1 MRRAFDIVMRIV
13 TSLVGLLMIVH
24 GLRVDDA
31 GLGVGPAA
39 IMQGFMVNDI
49 RWTFY
54 GAILAVV
61 GIAEIVWS
69 VTRTLGAKELY
80 VTNCSRRASLT
91 CTALGDAEL
100 CRRSA
105 ANTPGES

>member
-1 MRRAFDIVMRIV
+1 MRRGFDVVMRFV
-13 TSLVGLLMIVH
+13 TGLVGLLMICSGAVWMMQ
-24 GLRVDDA
+24 

-54 GAILAVV
+54 GAILALV

-69 VTRTLGAKELY
+69 CL
-80 VTNCSRRASLT
+80 RA
-91 CTALGDAEL
+91 
-100 CRRSA
+100 RV
-105 ANTPGES
+105 

>member
-1 MRRAFDIVMRIV
+1 MHHAFDVVMRVV
-13 TSLVGLLMIVH
+13 TSLIGLLMVAM
-24 GLRVDDA
+24 GSVWMMQ

-54 GAILAVV
+54 GAILGLV

-69 VTRTLGAKELY
+69 W
-80 VTNCSRRASLT
+80 SRV
-91 CTALGDAEL
+91 
-100 CRRSA
+100 RS
-105 ANTPGES
+105 